1 MSELTRFIA
10 VLIQWFVAMFVCFMN
25 FAFPYFKNE
34 QSKCFCILS
43 AGLGFN
49 IRGGSDAP
57 YLPNN
62 PGIFVTSVRPGGVAD
77 RDRRLKRGDRI
88 LEVN

>member
-1 MSELTRFIA
+1 MN
-10 VLIQWFVAMFVCFMN
+10 VASDLRSSIII
-25 FAFPYFKNE
+25 KI
-34 QSKCFCILS
+34 FCILP

-88 LEVN
+88 LEVNYLQNHYEQNVMPFLQS

>member
-1 MSELTRFIA
+1 MNES
-10 VLIQWFVAMFVCFMN
+10 FV
-25 FAFPYFKNE
+25 YFC
-34 QSKCFCILS
+34 Q
-43 AGLGFN
+43 GLGFN

-57 YLPNN
+57 YLPEN

-88 LEVN
+88 LEVCSVQLSSECLSYTIYS